1 MAGDVIVQ
9 TLRLKDQA
17 SPALKKAGDSAQRA
31 GRQAKASAVN
41 WANVAGKMA
50 VMAAGAQVAF
60 RAVKALTQGLAD
72 SKNELLDMST
82 RTGIAADTLGGL
94 RLAAEGSGL
103 QFGNMSRTLAN
114 VPKLMSDASKGLST
128 AVVAFEDLGIST
140 EGWAE
145 ELPNADD
152 ILRQVLASIAEMET
166 TSERAA
172 AATSLFGASGSKLLQ
187 ALGDPSNLDHFVE
200 QARSFGVDMGPAAA
214 KAAEDWQRSIASLSL
229 VAQGAADRIGGAFGR
244 GGIGGL
250 IDDLSAG
257 IVFLSTLAQQAI
269 AAVMERLGH
278 FADLAVALMA
288 RDLEMIGKA
297 TMRVVGG
304 SLTQELAKS
313 IDFGA
318 AMTAM
323 EKFQFGERRIRRGG
337 GGGGGGGDG
346 APIPTPTEE
355 GPGGVTDADI
365 DAVTFDG
372 EQAAAYLDDIEAL
385 IEEMIDLEERLAKEA
400 AARQEALMGSFSDIL
415 SGDLGAVADTLQVPI
430 GNAIAGALP
439 SVGAA
444 AAGPIGAAVS
454 QGIDLLVQLGQT
466 GTDAVIANLIQFSD
480 DLTAGIMELPDLMA
494 RAVPEFVEAFVPAL
508 IEALLRSAV
517 DFGIAML
524 TAPIEMIRTVIVD
537 LPLLIAER
545 LGEILRDWWD
555 QASEFL
561 ANLFTLQWREAG
573 IIDPDRTAGDRAKTA
588 GRVALGIGTGGISE
602 LALAMGRAFKEGS
615 GMQTGGFVDRTGIA
629 LVHQGERV
637 VPATGAS
644 TQTARGMMGGGT
656 SASIT
661 INTNVVD
668 PNSIPALVSE
678 IERHFGN
685 FGRGTSP
692 LFQGS

>member
-17 SPALKKAGDSAQRA
+17 SPALKRAGDSAQRA

-41 WANVAGKMA
+41 WANVAGKLA

-60 RAVKALTQGLAD
+60 RAVRALTQGLAD

-152 ILRQVLASIAEMET
+152 VLRQVLASIAEMET

-304 SLTQELAKS
+304 TLTQELVKS
-313 IDFGA
+313 IDLGA

-337 GGGGGGGDG
+337 GGGGDDDGKEEEDGGGG
-346 APIPTPTEE
+346 VVV
-355 GPGGVTDADI
+355 GGVTDADI

-480 DLTAGIMELPDLMA
+480 DLTAGIMELPDLMT
-494 RAVPEFVEAFVPAL
+494 RAIPEFVEAFVPAL

-517 DFGIAML
+517 DLGIAML
-524 TAPIEMIRTVIVD
+524 TAPFEMIRTVFVD
-537 LPLLIAER
+537 LPMLIAER
-545 LGEILRDWWD
+545 IGEVFRDFRDW
-555 QASEFL
+555 L
-561 ANLFTLQWREAG
+561 
-573 IIDPDRTAGDRAKTA
+573 DRAKEFVDNLLSLNPRDELSAAASSQTA
-588 GRVALGIGTGGISE
+588 GRVALAIGTAGMSE
-602 LALAMGRAFKEGS
+602 LGMAIGRSFKEGA

-644 TQTARGMMGGGT
+644 TQTARGMMGGG
-656 SASIT
+656 SATSIT

-678 IERHFGN
+678 IERHFGS